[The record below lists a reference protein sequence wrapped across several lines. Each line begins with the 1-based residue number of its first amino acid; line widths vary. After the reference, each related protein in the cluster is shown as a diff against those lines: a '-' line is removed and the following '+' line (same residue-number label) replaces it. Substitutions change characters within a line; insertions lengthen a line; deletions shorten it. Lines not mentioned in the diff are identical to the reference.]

1 MFDAKSLLDSLVTG
15 VSEFGDKLQNI
26 QPGETLEK
34 ARDVAGDALDQATS
48 GVKDVASKAVDVTGV
63 DEKLDA
69 VVGKVSGGRTT
80 EVLLEQAKDIL
91 AENKLAAGVAL
102 GSLGALLLGTKNGRK
117 VSKNAAKIG
126 GVALIGG
133 LAYKAVENF
142 RGGKPLLSDR
152 DEPEAAPAD
161 SDFASKKL
169 TDDQALLL
177 VRSMIAAAAA
187 DSQIDEAER
196 MRITLGL
203 REAGLDSAAADFLE
217 SEFKNPVSVDVLAA
231 GADTPE
237 LASQVY
243 TAARLTIEP
252 DTVAEQSFLTQLGE
266 ALSLEASMVEHLDAV
281 AASAKAA

>member
-15 VSEFGDKLQNI
+15 VSEFGDKLLNI

-133 LAYKAVENF
+133 LAYKALENF
-142 RGGKPLLSDR
+142 RRGKSLLSDR

>member
-15 VSEFGDKLQNI
+15 VSELGDKLQNI
-26 QPGETLEK
+26 QPGETLDK

-80 EVLLEQAKDIL
+80 EDLLEQAKDIL

-102 GSLGALLLGTKNGRK
+102 GSLGALLLGTKNSRK

-142 RGGKPLLSDR
+142 RRGKPLLSDR
-152 DEPEAAPAD
+152 DEPAAAPAD
-161 SDFASKKL
+161 SDFAGKKL

-203 REAGLDSAAADFLE
+203 REAGLDSAPADFLE

-231 GADTPE
+231 GADTPN
-237 LASQVY
+237 LAIQVY

-252 DTVAEQSFLTQLGE
+252 DTVAEQSFLTQLGK

>member
-133 LAYKAVENF
+133 LAYKALENF
-142 RGGKPLLSDR
+142 RRGKSLLSDR

>member
-133 LAYKAVENF
+133 LAYKALENF
-142 RGGKPLLSDR
+142 RRGKSLLSDR

-243 TAARLTIEP
+243 TAARLTIGP

>member
-1 MFDAKSLLDSLVTG
+1 M
-15 VSEFGDKLQNI
+15 
-26 QPGETLEK
+26 
-34 ARDVAGDALDQATS
+34 
-48 GVKDVASKAVDVTGV
+48 ASKAVDVTGV

-133 LAYKAVENF
+133 LAYKALENF
-142 RGGKPLLSDR
+142 RRGKSLLSDR

-161 SDFASKKL
+161 SDIASKKL

>member
-1 MFDAKSLLDSLVTG
+1 MFDAKSILDSLVTG
-15 VSEFGDKLQNI
+15 VSELGDRLQSV
-26 QPGETLEK
+26 QPGEVLDK
-34 ARDVAGDALDQATS
+34 ARDTAGDVLDQATS
-48 GVKDVASKAVDVTGV
+48 GVKDVASKAIDATGA

-69 VVGKVSGGRTT
+69 VVGKVTGGRTT
-80 EVLLEQAKDIL
+80 EGLLDEAKDIL

-102 GSLGALLLGTKNGRK
+102 GSLGALLLGTKKGRK

-133 LAYKAVENF
+133 LAYKAFENF
-142 RGGKPLLSDR
+142 KEGKPLLSDR

-161 SDFASKKL
+161 SDFASDKL
-169 TDDQALLL
+169 TNDQALLL

-203 REAGLDSAAADFLE
+203 RDAGLDSEAADFLE
-217 SEFKNPVSVDVLAA
+217 NEFKNPVSVDELAA
-231 GADTPE
+231 GADSPE

-252 DTVAEQSFLTQLGE
+252 DTDAEQSFLSRLGQ
-266 ALSLEASMVEHLDAV
+266 ALSLDGSMVEHLDA
-281 AASAKAA
+281 AAVSAKSA

>member
-15 VSEFGDKLQNI
+15 VSEFGDKLLNI

-117 VSKNAAKIG
+117 VSKNAAEIG

-133 LAYKAVENF
+133 LAYKALENF
-142 RGGKPLLSDR
+142 RRGKSLLSDR